1 MPVAGDC
8 HLRLAAGGSSC
19 GSMASRA
26 PNGRAGE
33 GRLPEHQPQQAG
45 HGGGGLAAGNEGATP
60 EGGSPMRDRLG
71 AVLALVWRPL
81 AGIWRVPDRPAPLQ
95 TKACA
100 RAQAGKWD
108 GVGG

>member
-33 GRLPEHQPQQAG
+33 GRLPNISRSRPGTAG
-45 HGGGGLAAGNEGATP
+45 AALRRGTRARHP
-60 EGGSPMRDRLG
+60 
-71 AVLALVWRPL
+71 
-81 AGIWRVPDRPAPLQ
+81 
-95 TKACA
+95 KAA
-100 RAQAGKWD
+100 RQCGTD
-108 GVGG
+108 